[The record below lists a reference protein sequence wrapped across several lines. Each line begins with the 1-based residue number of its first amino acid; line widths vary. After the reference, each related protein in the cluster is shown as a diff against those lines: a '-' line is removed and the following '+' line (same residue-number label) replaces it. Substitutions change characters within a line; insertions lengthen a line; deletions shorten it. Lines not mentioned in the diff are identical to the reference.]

1 MFFFLWVKECHLFR
15 PRKPSALKVPQ
26 QHCLKGTSHPGDPRM
41 VDMFRKISSW
51 KMVDSHLIFPK
62 HHYLVAGFNI
72 CFNHLEKYESV
83 GSIIPI
89 YYGKITNVPNH
100 QPVIR

>member
-1 MFFFLWVKECHLFR
+1 MENHPFFKGQVRCENQVITPNIPIWLM
-15 PRKPSALKVPQ
+15 AL
-26 QHCLKGTSHPGDPRM
+26 T
-41 VDMFRKISSW
+41 
-51 KMVDSHLIFPK
+51 
-62 HHYLVAGFNI
+62 